1 MSDTVKPSALRVW
14 PVYVALGMV
23 GMLIVGDIVFDVR
36 LEQRVSADVDS
47 IVGKSQRSI
56 VLLDTIRARAE
67 DLHRPSLSETE
78 RSKMSLQIAALARD
92 YEPLVND
99 GERSEWNHLEDLIRG
114 LSLAPLGDDLKRS
127 LLAKQANESVD
138 RLMAVNVDKATRNA
152 ARIRDAHRDVIR
164 DSILSGALTIVIV
177 GIISLVLLRVLARQ
191 RRLVAAHMQTLAD
204 KNRDLEAF
212 AGRAAHDL
220 RSPMNPIRGYADL
233 ILEAK
238 GAPEDVTRMAKRIR
252 TSVDRMAR
260 VVDDMLA
267 LSTAGRPIPGTSSTE
282 EVVALVLEE
291 LGPDLHEVEV
301 TTRLSAGR
309 VAASAGIV
317 NQLLRNL
324 IGNAV
329 KFRARTRPLHIA
341 IETRDVGG
349 MAEIVVEDNGVGMDS
364 ETAAHAFEPQFRG
377 RTDREVPGHGLGL
390 AIIERTTTALGGAC
404 ELSSVADQGTRIT
417 VRLPRA

>member
-1 MSDTVKPSALRVW
+1 
-14 PVYVALGMV
+14 
-23 GMLIVGDIVFDVR
+23 
-36 LEQRVSADVDS
+36 VS
-47 IVGKSQRSI
+47 
-56 VLLDTIRARAE
+56 
-67 DLHRPSLSETE
+67 
-78 RSKMSLQIAALARD
+78 
-92 YEPLVND
+92 YD
-99 GERSEWNHLEDLIRG
+99 GEQTEWNKLEALIGG
-114 LSLAPLGDDLKRS
+114 LAIAPLDDNVQRRR
-127 LLAKQANESVD
+127 LATQANESVD
-138 RLMAVNVDKATRNA
+138 RLMAVNVDKASRNA
-152 ARIRDAHRDVIR
+152 ARIRDAHHDVIR
-164 DSILSGALTIVIV
+164 DSVLSGALTIAVVAVI
-177 GIISLVLLRVLARQ
+177 SFVLLRVLARQ
-191 RRLVAAHMQTLAD
+191 RRLVAAHLETLAE

-233 ILEAK
+233 ILESK
-238 GAPEDVTRMAKRIR
+238 NAPEDVTMMARRIR

-267 LSTAGRPIPGTSSTE
+267 LSTAGRPLPGTSSTD

-301 TTRLSAGR
+301 TTKLSAGR

-341 IETRDVGG
+341 IETREVGG

-377 RTDREVPGHGLGL
+377 GRTDREVPGHGLGL

-404 ELSSVADQGTRIT
+404 ELWSVAVQGTRIT